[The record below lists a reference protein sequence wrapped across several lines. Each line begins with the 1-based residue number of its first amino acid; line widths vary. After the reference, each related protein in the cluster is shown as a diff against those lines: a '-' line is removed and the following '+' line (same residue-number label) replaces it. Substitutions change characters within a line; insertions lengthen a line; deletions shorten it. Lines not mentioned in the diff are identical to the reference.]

1 MLYSCEPFFCLR
13 LVTVVFDCDLFHH
26 CNAYRIT
33 VVIIMRGSSE
43 IFLLILL
50 LLVGDSRSSVR
61 QCPYCRDIL
70 VWKKRYSFKGLS
82 QKPNVEPLSTHSCL
96 HPNQTFLMRGCDY
109 SCLEV
114 EVTLHLSGTRY
125 YYRDCGEDLLKK
137 APCRNCSPSMSKDYS
152 YFVGNE
158 IITTT
163 DKEGDKWTF
172 RFCEAQ
178 DCSTAFEFAALQFSV
193 NDQSAASEND
203 GRRWIL
209 YIVGLVVLS
218 TILLFICARRRQRNA
233 WRKNSQRKRSN
244 NFLKTL
250 TPARFLFGKKDEEI
264 DTPSLKK
271 KVSFS
276 LPPTTGSIGSISESF
291 ADDMEEVLIHGAN
304 STENILPN
312 NDTVKCED
320 PEMAEQPAF
329 NSSNGSIVYTA
340 NSIPLE
346 DIDGSDSDNADDSGF
361 KDIVVDDSNELVG
374 HGIMDETSLLTPDT
388 ERTAEANKIDEE

>member
-178 DCSTAFEFAALQFSV
+178 DCSTAFEFAA
-193 NDQSAASEND
+193 
-203 GRRWIL
+203 
-209 YIVGLVVLS
+209 
-218 TILLFICARRRQRNA
+218 RRRQRNA